1 MGYVVFEN
9 DGEIDPRSISTFGVS
24 VKENENPIG
33 YFGTGLKYAISI
45 LLRNNHSVS
54 VYAGDQA
61 HEFALKEVTIRG
73 KAFNLI
79 TMNGV
84 ELPITTELGKNWDI
98 WQAFREIYCNCMD
111 ENGTTSH
118 TYLKPSPKPGK
129 TLFVIK
135 GHEFKKAF
143 DDRNNI
149 VLSLDKS
156 MNLVGGGVEVYDQ
169 PSKFL
174 YYRSVR
180 VLTLSHP
187 ALFTYNIIDD
197 LELTEDRTIKYESA
211 AVDKL
216 PRALA
221 RLKDKAL
228 IRKAILSHPEAFESG
243 FNFDRLC
250 HWMEIVSDEFKETIE
265 YEYNLNND
273 KMNRTAI
280 SLHKHIVNKAASKN
294 YQPIELTLIEKLQ
307 ADKCVRL
314 AKQLYE
320 DFSDYQILYVK
331 TLGQNTMALADQN
344 ERRMII
350 SRNCFERG
358 TKYLLATMLEEYAH
372 LKTGHGDHTREL
384 QTWLFDNICSLAEVH
399 VFKEPI

>member
-54 VYAGDQA
+54 VYSGKEA
-61 HEFALKEVTIRG
+61 HEFSLKEVTIRG
-73 KAFNLI
+73 KIFNLI
-79 TMNGV
+79 TMNGA

-111 ENGTTSH
+111 EGGTTHH

-129 TLFVIK
+129 TIFVVK

-156 MNLVGGGVEVYDQ
+156 MNLVGGGIEVYDQ
-169 PSKFL
+169 PTWFL
-174 YYRSVR
+174 YYRGVR
-180 VLTLSHP
+180 VLTLSHV

-197 LELTEDRTIKYESA
+197 LELTEDRTIKYESNA
-211 AVDKL
+211 IDKL

-221 RLKDKAL
+221 RLKEKGL
-228 IRKAILSHPEAFESG
+228 IRKAILAKPDTFESG
-243 FNFDRLC
+243 LNFDRLC
-250 HWMEIVSDEFKETIE
+250 YWMEIVSDEFKEVIE

-273 KMNRTAI
+273 KINRTAI
-280 SLHKHIVNKAASKN
+280 TLHKHIVNTAASKN
-294 YQPIELTLIEKLQ
+294 YQQIELSLIEKLQ
-307 ADKCVRL
+307 AEKCIRL
-314 AKQLYE
+314 AKRLYE
-320 DFSDYQILYVK
+320 DFSDYEIMYVK
-331 TLGQNTMALADQN
+331 TLGQNTMALADPN

-350 SRNCFERG
+350 SRQCFERG
-358 TKYLLATMLEEYAH
+358 TKYLFATMLEEYAH
-372 LKTGHGDHTREL
+372 LKTGHADHTREL
-384 QTWLFDNICSLAEVH
+384 QTWLFDNICTLAETH